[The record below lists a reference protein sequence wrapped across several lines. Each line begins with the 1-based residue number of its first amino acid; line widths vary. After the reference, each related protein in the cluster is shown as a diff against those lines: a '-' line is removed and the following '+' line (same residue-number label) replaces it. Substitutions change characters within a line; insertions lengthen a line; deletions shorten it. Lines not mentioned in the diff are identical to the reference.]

1 MASPT
6 GPWGSLSTCLRESQV
21 TLVGNRVPVMSVQ
34 LRAWIVLGASWG
46 TSPSSPGGIHSD
58 IGGGGTWHVALGSG
72 LDLFCLG
79 PGVLA
84 SPVHSRGR
92 CVLRLQGSGQGA
104 PRGSSLGVHHPS
116 TQPSSHPA
124 IHPPTYPPTQP
135 AIHPPTHHPPAGA
148 DRHTRSVCVRTR
160 LPVGTCVTV
169 LISCPFPCHRLGRA
183 SVDQTLPPSKQES
196 LTEAG

>member
-6 GPWGSLSTCLRESQV
+6 GPWGSLSTCLRESQA

-104 PRGSSLGVHHPS
+104 PRGSRPVWRQQGQERGPRSGDKTGWQTAPAPLRRWARGWGQEGSRAVPRPLSAPDWLWGGGGLGV
-116 TQPSSHPA
+116 Q
-124 IHPPTYPPTQP
+124 
-135 AIHPPTHHPPAGA
+135 
-148 DRHTRSVCVRTR
+148 D
-160 LPVGTCVTV
+160 GT
-169 LISCPFPCHRLGRA
+169 GG
-183 SVDQTLPPSKQES
+183 ES
-196 LTEAG
+196 RGSIDPRR